1 MATTIRIN
9 EDVKQQLKHKSVL
22 TGVSQFDLANKYI
35 LDGIKNDSTPN
46 KPLKSIEEIERM
58 LDYDKKE
65 EKTHFDIDLSED
77 IPDELKLNDDGNLN
91 TPISDLDAIKGLLD
105 SDNDSGDDSLKNL
118 DGAVVF
124 DKATNSLS
132 LKKEAY
138 K

>member
-58 LDYDKKE
+58 LGHDKKE

-77 IPDELKLNDDGNLN
+77 IPDELKLNDEGNLN

-105 SDNDSGDDSLKNL
+105 SDNDSDDDSLKNL